1 MPYVCVVGL
10 VKCCPL
16 GFRAGNV
23 CSPLT
28 SPVDLQL
35 WSMLKRCLTLRRL
48 KDGWTYC
55 HYINQ
60 KEAWVTLG
68 KAALEHLDIDYA
80 IRYAPSAANSV
91 KFLCLVPVLM

>member
-1 MPYVCVVGL
+1 
-10 VKCCPL
+10 
-16 GFRAGNV
+16 
-23 CSPLT
+23 
-28 SPVDLQL
+28 
-35 WSMLKRCLTLRRL
+35 MLKRCLTLRRL

-80 IRYAPSAANSV
+80 IRYAPSPTHSV
-91 KFLCLVPVLM
+91 KFLCLVPILIGFFLSTGIVYGA

>member
-1 MPYVCVVGL
+1 MPHECVVSPAKRDL
-10 VKCCPL
+10 LLTICRCCV
-16 GFRAGNV
+16 F
-23 CSPLT
+23 
-28 SPVDLQL
+28 DLQL

>member
-1 MPYVCVVGL
+1 
-10 VKCCPL
+10 
-16 GFRAGNV
+16 
-23 CSPLT
+23 
-28 SPVDLQL
+28 
-35 WSMLKRCLTLRRL
+35 MLKRCLTLRRL

-80 IRYAPSAANSV
+80 IRYAPSARPLSEISLSGADFNCNG
-91 KFLCLVPVLM
+91 FCLNTGNVYVA